1 MYPRHKLVWLSAD
14 GWSGLLAAADATHA
28 APIRRWAEAGWPLV
42 ARRSD
47 ADLAAGEVSLG
58 LALPPDPDSGHK
70 VRIALRAQLSGV
82 SNSAP
87 PLLLK
92 DVIDTLPPAWRE
104 AAARLEAEAAGLTL
118 RVYGSAALQA
128 LTGLPYLRPTSD
140 LDLLFA
146 PATDRQYQSG
156 LALLQK
162 YAGRLP
168 LDGEVVFPRG
178 SAVAWK
184 ELAAAGSTDD
194 RVLSKESD
202 TVRLTQLNLLLA
214 TLRAA

>member
-14 GWSGLLAAADATHA
+14 GWRGLLAAANARHV

-47 ADLAAGEVSLG
+47 ADLASGEVSLG
-58 LALPPDPDSGHK
+58 LAMPPDPDSGHK
-70 VRIALRAQLSGV
+70 LRIPLRAQLSDI
-82 SNSAP
+82 SDSAP

-92 DVIDTLPPAWRE
+92 DVLGTLPAEWRE
-104 AAARLEAEAAGLTL
+104 AATRLEAESRGLTL

-146 PATDRQYQSG
+146 PSTERQYQSG
-156 LALLQK
+156 LALLKK
-162 YAGRLP
+162 YADRLP

-184 ELAAAGSTDD
+184 ELAGAGSTEE
-194 RVLSKESD
+194 RVLAKESD
-202 TVRLTQLNLLLA
+202 TVRLTQVNLLLA